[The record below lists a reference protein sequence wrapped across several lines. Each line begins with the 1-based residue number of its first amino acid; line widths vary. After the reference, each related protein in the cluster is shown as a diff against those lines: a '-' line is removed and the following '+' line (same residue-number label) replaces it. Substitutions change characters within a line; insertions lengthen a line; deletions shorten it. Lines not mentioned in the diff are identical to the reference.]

1 MFPDRDA
8 YFPHTPHPASSAKT
22 ARKGEGAALC
32 FQQLGR
38 ILQRKVWNREPA
50 GRRRAAK
57 AFEKM
62 RLGIRKGCP
71 AFCTQEV
78 GAGAPQQR
86 QSRRYGGSLLQ
97 GGGLVL
103 KALFAQGELWRAFF
117 RCIPINPYLVSGS
130 LYNAIV
136 NTTFSK
142 PCILAA
148 SARQFLIIHFR
159 TTGIFR
165 QWVWAYLCR
174 RSKQGR
180 WRYQYNRITFHEEIN
195 CLTYL
200 RFVSLFFHN
209 RILIWVQQVPLSV
222 RDHFG
227 VWYADCFHLHQRPD
241 GLH

>member
-1 MFPDRDA
+1 
-8 YFPHTPHPASSAKT
+8 
-22 ARKGEGAALC
+22 
-32 FQQLGR
+32 
-38 ILQRKVWNREPA
+38 
-50 GRRRAAK
+50 
-57 AFEKM
+57 M
-62 RLGIRKGCP
+62 RPGIRKGCP

-117 RCIPINPYLVSGS
+117 RCIPINRDLVSGS

-165 QWVWAYLCR
+165 Q
-174 RSKQGR
+174 
-180 WRYQYNRITFHEEIN
+180 
-195 CLTYL
+195 
-200 RFVSLFFHN
+200 
-209 RILIWVQQVPLSV
+209 
-222 RDHFG
+222 
-227 VWYADCFHLHQRPD
+227 
-241 GLH
+241 